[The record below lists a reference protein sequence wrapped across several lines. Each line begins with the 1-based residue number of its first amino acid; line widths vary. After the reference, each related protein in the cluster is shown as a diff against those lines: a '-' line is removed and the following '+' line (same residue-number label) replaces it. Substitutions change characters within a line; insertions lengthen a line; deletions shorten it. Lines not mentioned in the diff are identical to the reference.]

1 MTKQTRIPLSPEL
14 AMEIFLDTWTWHLA
28 LDIAHKLTCVEAE
41 AIADLFAAHDN
52 DELAT
57 QWIEHHSFSDDC
69 GDLHCRCPQCATHDE
84 AEDRTHD

>member
-57 QWIEHHSFSDDC
+57 QWIEHHSVVPPRSW
-69 GDLHCRCPQCATHDE
+69 RVS
-84 AEDRTHD
+84 